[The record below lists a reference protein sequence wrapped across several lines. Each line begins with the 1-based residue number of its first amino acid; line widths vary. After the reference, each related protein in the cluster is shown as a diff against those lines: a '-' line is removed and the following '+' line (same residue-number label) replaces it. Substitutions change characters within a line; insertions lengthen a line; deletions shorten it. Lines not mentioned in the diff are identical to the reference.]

1 MFLNLPVIRS
11 YVSECKFVG
20 KIVKIIWNNNS
31 ESEDYCFNIWNLQ
44 WIKSSDSTFWGVRVP
59 NPESL
64 KRTEL
69 LVTTERF
76 KMIFKIFRLFFPEK
90 TMLMVRKE
98 FLE

>member
-1 MFLNLPVIRS
+1 M
-11 YVSECKFVG
+11 
-20 KIVKIIWNNNS
+20 KIIWNNNS

-44 WIKSSDSTFWGVRVP
+44 RIKSSDSKFWGVRLP
-59 NPESL
+59 NPDSL

-76 KMIFKIFRLFFPEK
+76 KMIFKIFHLFFPEK
-90 TMLMVRKE
+90 TLAIVRKE